1 MTQGDLQPR
10 RSNLLRFLRYVRPHK
25 RALAFATL
33 AGVVKFNLPVA
44 FPWIFGAVLDGALSG
59 KGNALGLGLDGL
71 MAAALALFVAHAAVT
86 YWRTRLS
93 DRLAYR
99 IEADV
104 RADLFDHLQ
113 RLPLAFFE
121 ERQTGALASRVVT
134 DVSSARTVVGLLG
147 TNVLMELS
155 VLAAVTGVLLATD
168 VRLTLLAYAT
178 LPLFVLSQKLC
189 GRRMRRQAAA
199 ARARMERVEGRLH
212 ESLAGVAD
220 VKSFTLEDE
229 ESRRFSAG
237 VGEHLEAQYKSVES
251 FSWSLA
257 ATALFTR
264 LPAVAALWYGGH
276 LVLRGELSVGALV
289 AFYAWLEMVYS
300 PLQRLGDL
308 NVQLANAR
316 AAIDRIFELFDREPE
331 APRTPLPALRIA
343 RGTVRFER
351 LTFGYRP
358 NEPVLRELDLE
369 LAPGR
374 RLALVG
380 ASGAGKSTLTKL
392 LVRFHEPWSGR
403 VLIDGQ
409 DIAGVDLRSLRAAIA
424 LVPQEPMLFQGT
436 IADNLRVG
444 RASASPREVEA
455 AAARARVLDF
465 ARELPGG
472 LEAMIG
478 ERGAGL
484 SGGQKQ
490 RIAIA
495 RAFLKDAPVLVLD
508 ESTSELDPL
517 AEQGVNEALE
527 ELARGRT
534 ALVIAHRLSTAA
546 RCDEIAVL
554 AGGRVVERGSHAELH
569 ARDGTYSALYGTDL
583 AQL

>member
-1 MTQGDLQPR
+1 MSFEANRPR

-25 RALAFATL
+25 RALALATL

-44 FPWIFGAVLDGALSG
+44 FPWIFGAVLDGVLSG

-71 MAAALALFVAHAAVT
+71 MAAALALFVAHAVVT

-104 RADLFDHLQ
+104 RADLFAHLQ

-178 LPLFVLSQKLC
+178 LPLFVISQKIC
-189 GRRMRRQAAA
+189 GRRMRSQAAA

-212 ESLAGVAD
+212 ESLTGVAD
-220 VKSFTLEDE
+220 VKSFTLEDQ
-229 ESRRFSAG
+229 ESERFARG
-237 VGEHLEAQYKSVES
+237 VGEHLDAQVRSVES

-264 LPAVAALWYGGH
+264 LPAAAALWYGGH

-289 AFYAWLEMVYS
+289 AFYAWLEMVYN

-316 AAIDRIFELFDREPE
+316 AAIDRIFELFDEEPE
-331 APRTPLPALRIA
+331 SAGPPRPALHA
-343 RGTVRFER
+343 TRGAIRFEQV
-351 LTFGYRP
+351 TFGYRP
-358 NEPVLRELDLE
+358 GEAVLRALELDVE
-369 LAPGR
+369 PGR

-380 ASGAGKSTLTKL
+380 PSGAGKSTLIKL
-392 LVRFHEPWSGR
+392 LVRFYEPWSGR
-403 VLIDGQ
+403 ILIDGQ
-409 DIAGVDLRSLRAAIA
+409 DLAHVDTRSLRASIA
-424 LVPQEPMLFQGT
+424 LVSQEPMLFQGT
-436 IADNLRVG
+436 IAENILVG
-444 RASASPREVEA
+444 RMSASAPEVEA

-465 ARELPGG
+465 ARELSGG
-472 LEAMIG
+472 LQAPIG

-495 RAFLKDAPVLVLD
+495 RAFLKDAPILVLD
-508 ESTSELDPL
+508 ESTSELDPR
-517 AEQGVNEALE
+517 AEQQVNDALE

-534 ALVIAHRLSTAA
+534 TLVIAHRLATAVRA
-546 RCDEIAVL
+546 DEIAVIE
-554 AGGRVVERGSHAELH
+554 GGRVAERGTHDVLR
-569 ARDGTYSALYGTDL
+569 ARDGAYGALYGAEL
-583 AQL
+583 ASL